1 MKFEHLLLWVDSLN
15 NCSSAGD
22 STELYEISILQIYQ
36 QSVATGRQTQ
46 RWKFGV
52 KPKVTEIVHG
62 IGALINWLSC
72 KFTILAIAPC
82 WNNHDNSQSELD
94 SGL

>member
-46 RWKFGV
+46 R
-52 KPKVTEIVHG
+52 
-62 IGALINWLSC
+62 
-72 KFTILAIAPC
+72 
-82 WNNHDNSQSELD
+82 
-94 SGL
+94 